1 MNSLIVGIIA
11 LICLGLGYKLYGDI
25 IEKLWETNSKR
36 TPPSLEMQDGLDYIP
51 AKHWTILFG
60 HHFSSI
66 AGAGPIIG
74 PVIAAAIW
82 GWVPALIWIV
92 FGSIFLG
99 AVHDFSS
106 LMVSLRQQG
115 KSIAQITESTISKRA
130 KMVFAAF
137 LWLSLILIIAVFAAS
152 GAKTLSAKP
161 QIVIPTFGL
170 ILVAVLTGLMMYKWK
185 INQIL
190 ATTTG
195 ILLLFM
201 LIILGA
207 HLPIDIGAN
216 ATTKWTIILLFYA
229 LIASV
234 LPVNLLLQPRDYLS
248 SFVLFF
254 GLFFGYLGILLT
266 HPSMHTPAFTT
277 WTVSK
282 QSLWPMM
289 FVIIACGAISG
300 FHSLVAGGTTSK
312 QLASEK
318 DAKKIGYGAMIT
330 EGALAALALI
340 CVTAGLYFN
349 KHQGPIHLVYPQLMK
364 EKGWIVTFGEGYAQL
379 VKPIFGSLGA
389 LIAITMLK
397 TFIMTTLDS
406 ATRIGRY
413 IGEEFWGA
421 GLGIKIFKN
430 RYFSTLIIIIL
441 SGCLALGKWK
451 TLWPIFGAANQLI
464 AALAL
469 LVVTL
474 YLMQRKKPIKYTL
487 YPALFMLIT
496 SIAALIHQSSSF
508 FSQKNY
514 LLLSI
519 GIILIILTGFLLK
532 ESILIIY
539 KLKKEKN
546 S

>member
-1 MNSLIVGIIA
+1 MGGRFTQDSMASFAGIGGRFTQESA
-11 LICLGLGYKLYGDI
+11 
-25 IEKLWETNSKR
+25 
-36 TPPSLEMQDGLDYIP
+36 P
-51 AKHWTILFG
+51 A
-60 HHFSSI
+60 
-66 AGAGPIIG
+66 
-74 PVIAAAIW
+74 IAAAIW
-82 GWVPALIWIV
+82 GWVPALIWII

-115 KSIAQITESTISKRA
+115 KSIAQITETTISKRA

-152 GAKTLSAKP
+152 GGKTLSVKP

-170 ILVAVLTGLMMYKWK
+170 IFVALLVGLMIYKWK
-185 INQIL
+185 MNQIL
-190 ATTTG
+190 ATITG
-195 ILLLFM
+195 ILLLFI
-201 LIILGA
+201 LIVLGA
-207 HLPIDIGAN
+207 HIPINIGAN
-216 ATTKWTIILLFYA
+216 AATKWTIILLLYA
-229 LIASV
+229 LIASI

-248 SFVLFF
+248 AFVLFF
-254 GLFFGYLGILLT
+254 GLFFGYLGLILT
-266 HPSMHTPAFTT
+266 HPSVHTPAFINGTL
-277 WTVSK
+277 VNEP
-282 QSLWPMM
+282 LWPMM

-300 FHSLVAGGTTSK
+300 FHSLVATGTTSK

-318 DAKKIGYGAMIT
+318 DAKKIGCGAMIA
-330 EGALAALALI
+330 EAALAALALI

-349 KHQGPIHLVYPQLMK
+349 KSQGPIHLVYPQLMK

-379 VKPIFGSLGA
+379 VKPIFDSLGA

-413 IGEEFWGA
+413 IGEELMGIS
-421 GLGIKIFKN
+421 LGIKIFKN

-464 AALAL
+464 AALGL

-474 YLMQRKKPIKYTL
+474 YLMQRKKPTKYTL
-487 YPALFMLIT
+487 YPALFMLAT
-496 SIAALIHQSSSF
+496 SIAALIHQTSSF

-519 GIILIILTGFLLK
+519 GIILIILTAFMLK
-532 ESILIIY
+532 ESIRIIY
-539 KLKKEKN
+539 KLKKGKTV
-546 S
+546 